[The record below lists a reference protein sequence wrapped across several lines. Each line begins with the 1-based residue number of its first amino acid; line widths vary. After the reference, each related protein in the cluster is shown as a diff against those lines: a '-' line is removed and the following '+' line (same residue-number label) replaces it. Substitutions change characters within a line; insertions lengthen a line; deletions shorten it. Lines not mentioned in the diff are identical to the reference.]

1 MTKDNFPLTMLRC
14 TILLSFIICRPQ
26 DPRYK
31 DDLDRMVGYSTDSL
45 LSMPIRSADGDI
57 IGVVQV
63 INKNTVEG
71 YFEKDDEKV
80 PDYFLCTRPRQM
92 FLFLYRSAILL
103 GKAMSQFR
111 HRMT

>member
-1 MTKDNFPLTMLRC
+1 MSPW
-14 TILLSFIICRPQ
+14 Q

-63 INKNTVEG
+63 INKNTEEG

-80 PDYFLCTRPRQM
+80 PDYFLCAICFSIYIATRDYCTCQSNVLIRCN
-92 FLFLYRSAILL
+92 
-103 GKAMSQFR
+103 
-111 HRMT
+111 